1 MSSREA
7 IREGAF
13 YLASSHGRYGCSF
26 TRPAL
31 DAAGRHRLAQAA
43 EDLDAGSRGMSN
55 DEDSPVFMRLSSLL
69 HSDCADGILDP
80 CFLLRCPIWMRS
92 ILKR

>member
-1 MSSREA
+1 
-7 IREGAF
+7 
-13 YLASSHGRYGCSF
+13 
-26 TRPAL
+26 
-31 DAAGRHRLAQAA
+31 
-43 EDLDAGSRGMSN
+43 MSN

-69 HSDCADGILDP
+69 HFDCADGILDP